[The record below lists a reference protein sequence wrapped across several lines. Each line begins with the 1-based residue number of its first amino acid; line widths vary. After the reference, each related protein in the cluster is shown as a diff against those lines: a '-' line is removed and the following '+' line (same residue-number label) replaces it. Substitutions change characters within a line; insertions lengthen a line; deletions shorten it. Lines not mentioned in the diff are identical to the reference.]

1 MKQNLTTAEFL
12 REIEDQVKLKRLMR
26 DHNDSAVQHLSALAS
41 GDDDMQSELVRA
53 LCIPDCIFFLVKY
66 GQLEAVWSL
75 ICQLSTPDKQIA
87 VLSAPEVVFILSVNG
102 KAQQVWEKIISFND
116 AEQQLRIFT
125 VPYAVFGL
133 TKYGNPETILDM
145 LQLLPP
151 AHQVK
156 VLATD
161 QVIYGLVDN
170 LNDQGIDILLEIISN
185 HNGLH
190 QAEILASYMAIF
202 GLVKNGKINEV
213 LALLKKL
220 NTEQQALVRNASF
233 VVMVLIENAALEDLQ
248 FFIKDLPEK
257 RFQRSKQTLLSQ
269 YRATQRHLH

>member
-1 MKQNLTTAEFL
+1 MKQYQTAADFL
-12 REIEDQVKLKRLMR
+12 LAMKDQYKLKRLLR
-26 DHNDSAVQHLSALAS
+26 DHHEEAIGHLNSLLTA
-41 GDDDMQSELVRA
+41 DQNMQSELVQA
-53 LCIPDCIFFLVKY
+53 LCIPDSIFFLVKY
-66 GQLEAVWSL
+66 GQLEQVWSL
-75 ICQLSTPDKQIA
+75 ICRLSYPENQLA

-102 KAQQVWEKIISFND
+102 KAQQVWEKIVGFPEP
-116 AEQQLRIFT
+116 EQQLAIFT

-133 TKYGNPETILDM
+133 TKYGNPETVLAM

-151 AHQVK
+151 SHQVK

-170 LNDQGIDILLEIISN
+170 LNDQGINRLIQIISA
-185 HNGLH
+185 HARQQ

-202 GLVKNGKINEV
+202 GLVKNGKVTEV
-213 LALLKKL
+213 LNLLKQL
-220 NTEQQALVRNASF
+220 SDDQQGLVRDAAF
-233 VVMVLIENAALEDLQ
+233 VVMVLIENAPLEELQ
-248 FFIKDLPEK
+248 FFIRDLPEK